1 MSTTRNT
8 QKTHEGGAEL
18 QQKILQATK
27 VGLPSKQVWKAA
39 FGRGEQH
46 RLGPE
51 GESVLLLPQCS
62 APLCH
67 SRASDCLQH
76 SEEILQVAYPEL
88 LGVQGLLI
96 TPLILVVIHQCAI

>member
-1 MSTTRNT
+1 MR
-8 QKTHEGGAEL
+8 GEL
-18 QQKILQATK
+18 RCNRKSCKPQR
-27 VGLPSKQVWKAA
+27 VGLPYTQVWKAA

-46 RLGPE
+46 RPGPE
-51 GESVLLLPQCS
+51 GESVLLLSQCS

-67 SRASDCLQH
+67 SRVSDCLQH
-76 SEEILQVAYPEL
+76 SKEILQVAYPEL